1 MIIIYKKKSM
11 RTSLKSILFSLQMLF
26 FAPAVLLAQ
35 AAPAAPA
42 KAVESSLPSPV
53 FLAMLGFAVLL
64 LFAIAVLAN
73 VLKNLS
79 FSYRDKLLKE
89 KQSVA
94 AKAMLLLVLAFASSV
109 TAIAAEADTAAVI
122 PSSPFIAGILKKEFY
137 TLAGFVVFELIIV
150 FALLLMVRYM
160 ICLIVAKPELA
171 GKPDVAGVVQKA
183 KKISFWDRFHNT
195 VPVSEEQDIVLDH
208 DYDGIK
214 ELDNN
219 LPTWWKWGFY
229 LTILVAFVY
238 MWYYHSGAGPTQL
251 EEYAAEVK
259 AGEEAKEA
267 YLAKSAGNVDENTVK
282 MGDDV
287 SISSGKALYAS
298 NCAACHAPDG
308 GGLVGPNL
316 TDSYWLH
323 GGSISDVFKSIKY
336 GWADKGMKSW
346 KDDFSPKQI
355 ADLST
360 FIKSLNGTTPAAP
373 KDKQGELYTE
383 GTENNV
389 RDTSK
394 AIAIN

>member
-1 MIIIYKKKSM
+1 M
-11 RTSLKSILFSLQMLF
+11 RTSLKSILLSLQVLL
-26 FAPAVLLAQ
+26 FAPVVLLAQ
-35 AAPAAPA
+35 SEPAAPA
-42 KAVESSLPSPV
+42 KAAASSLPDPV
-53 FLAMLGFAVLL
+53 FLALLGFSILL

-79 FSYRDKLLKE
+79 FAYRDKLRKAKE
-89 KQSVA
+89 SVA
-94 AKAMLLLVLAFASSV
+94 AKATLLLLISYGFATS
-109 TAIAAEADTAAVI
+109 AIAAEADTAAAAAL
-122 PSSPFIAGILKKEFY
+122 PSSPYIAGVLKKEFY
-137 TLAGFVVFELIIV
+137 TLTGLVVFELTIV

-160 ICLIVAKPELA
+160 IGLIVAKPGLA
-171 GKPDVAGVVQKA
+171 LSPEAARAVKGA

-195 VPVSEEQDIVLDH
+195 VPVEEEQDIVLDH
-208 DYDGIK
+208 DYDGIR

-219 LPTWWKWGFY
+219 LPAWWKYGFY
-229 LTILVAFVY
+229 LTIVVAFVY
-238 MWYYHSGAGPTQL
+238 VWYYHSGAGPTQL
-251 EEYAAEVK
+251 DEYAAEVK

-267 YLAKSAGNVDENTVK
+267 YLAKSAGNIDENTVK
-282 MGDDV
+282 MGDEA
-287 SISSGKALYAS
+287 SISSGKTLYAS

-308 GGLVGPNL
+308 GGTVGPNL

-383 GTENNV
+383 GSEEKAPDST
-389 RDTSK
+389 K
-394 AIAIN
+394 AIAVN